1 MKRKTL
7 ADVLGRA
14 LQRLVIVALAIGL
27 ALGVGPA
34 LAAHAAT
41 ITVTTTAD
49 SGPGSLRQAIQA
61 AAPGDTINFSVT
73 GAITLT
79 SGELFITKN
88 LNIHGPGATSLAISG
103 DDASRVVRVG
113 PGTTVT
119 ITDITIRN
127 GYTYAGA
134 GIENNGALMLINV
147 AVRDNNSESSGGG
160 ILNYGPLNLTNV
172 TISGNTA
179 SGAHPLG
186 GGGIAHF
193 GGAATLNNVTIS
205 GNSAI
210 NTGGVGNGSSGGGIS
225 VYNPATLNLNNVT
238 IVNNLAS
245 ASVADLGAGGG
256 MDASQA
262 DPVNFKNTLIAGN
275 TSSGAGPDCA
285 GTLTSQGYNLVQD
298 TAGCTIAGDTTGNI
312 IGQDPLL
319 GALTNNGGATQTHSL
334 LPGSPAI
341 DAGNPAAPGN
351 GGNACEAS
359 DQRGVARPQGTRC
372 DIGAYEWWQPVA
384 WIYLPLILR

>member
-1 MKRKTL
+1 MKQKSL
-7 ADVLGRA
+7 ANVLGRV
-14 LQRLVIVALAIGL
+14 LQRLFIAALVTGL
-27 ALGVGPA
+27 ALGAGTT

-41 ITVTTTAD
+41 ITITTTAD
-49 SGPGSLRQAIQA
+49 SGSGSLRQAIQD

-79 SGELFITKN
+79 SGELFIGKN
-88 LNIHGPGATSLAISG
+88 LTLQGPGATSLAISG

-119 ITDITIRN
+119 ISDITIRN

-210 NTGGVGNGSSGGGIS
+210 NTGGVDNGGSGGGIS

-238 IVNNLAS
+238 IVNNNAS
-245 ASVADLGAGGG
+245 ASVPDLGAGGG
-256 MDASQA
+256 IDVYA
-262 DPVNFKNTLIAGN
+262 DTVNFKNTLIAGN

-285 GTLTSQGYNLVQD
+285 GTLASQGYNLVQD

>member
-14 LQRLVIVALAIGL
+14 LQRLFIAALAIGL
-27 ALGVGPA
+27 ALGVEPT

-49 SGPGSLRQAIQA
+49 SGPGSLRQAIQDA
-61 AAPGDTINFSVT
+61 ASGDTINFSVT

-113 PGTTVT
+113 PGATVT
-119 ITDITIRN
+119 ISDITIRN
-127 GYTYAGA
+127 GNASGGA
-134 GIENNGALMLINV
+134 GILNNGALTLINV
-147 AVRDNNSESSGGG
+147 AVSNNTSGSSGGG

-179 SGAHPLG
+179 SGANPG

-210 NTGGVGNGSSGGGIS
+210 STGGASNTGSGGGIS

-238 IVNNLAS
+238 IVNNNAS
-245 ASVADLGAGGG
+245 ASVPDLGTGGG
-256 MDASQA
+256 IDVHA
-262 DPVNFKNTLIAGN
+262 DTVNFKNTLIAGN

-285 GTLTSQGYNLVQD
+285 GTLASQGYNLIQNA
-298 TAGCTIAGDTTGNI
+298 AGCTIVGDATGNVT
-312 IGQDPLL
+312 GQDPLL
-319 GALTNNGGATQTHSL
+319 GVLTNNGGATQTHSL

-341 DAGNPAAPGN
+341 DAGNPAAPGS

-359 DQRGVARPQGTRC
+359 DQRGIARPQGTRC

>member
-1 MKRKTL
+1 MKQKSL
-7 ADVLGRA
+7 ANVLGRV
-14 LQRLVIVALAIGL
+14 LQRLFIAALVTGL
-27 ALGVGPA
+27 ALGAGPA

-41 ITVTTTAD
+41 ITVNTTAD
-49 SGPGSLRQAIQA
+49 SGPGSLRQAIQD

-88 LNIHGPGATSLAISG
+88 LTIQGPGATSLAISG

-147 AVRDNNSESSGGG
+147 AVRDNTSESSGGG
-160 ILNYGPLNLTNV
+160 ILNYGPLTLTNV

-179 SGAHPLG
+179 SGAHPIG

-193 GGAATLNNVTIS
+193 GGAATLKNVTIS

-210 NTGGVGNGSSGGGIS
+210 NTGGVGNVASGGGIS

-245 ASVADLGAGGG
+245 ASVADLGTGGG

-298 TAGCTIAGDTTGNI
+298 TAGCVIAGDATGNVT
-312 IGQDPLL
+312 GQDPLL
-319 GALTNNGGATQTHSL
+319 APLAYNGGATQTHGL
-334 LPGSPAI
+334 LSGSPAI
-341 DAGNPAAPGN
+341 DTGNPAAPGS
-351 GGNACEAS
+351 GGGC
-359 DQRGVARPQGTRC
+359 
-372 DIGAYEWWQPVA
+372 
-384 WIYLPLILR
+384 L

>member
-41 ITVTTTAD
+41 ITVTTTDD
-49 SGPGSLRQAIQA
+49 SGPGSLRQAIQDA
-61 AAPGDTINFSVT
+61 ASGDTINFSVT

-88 LNIHGPGATSLAISG
+88 LIIQGPGATSLAISG

-147 AVRDNNSESSGGG
+147 AVRDNTSESSGGG

-210 NTGGVGNGSSGGGIS
+210 NTGGVDNGGSGGGIS

-238 IVNNLAS
+238 IVNNNAS
-245 ASVADLGAGGG
+245 ASVPDLGTGGG
-256 MDASQA
+256 IDVHA
-262 DPVNFKNTLIAGN
+262 DTVNFKNTLIAGN

-285 GTLTSQGYNLVQD
+285 GTLASQGYNLIQNA
-298 TAGCTIAGDTTGNI
+298 AGCTIVGDATGNVT
-312 IGQDPLL
+312 GQDPLL
-319 GALTNNGGATQTHSL
+319 GVLTNNGGATQTHSL

-341 DAGNPAAPGN
+341 DAGNPAAPGS

-359 DQRGVARPQGTRC
+359 DQRGIARPQGTRC

>member
-1 MKRKTL
+1 MKQKTL
-7 ADVLGRA
+7 TDLFGRA
-14 LQRLVIVALAIGL
+14 LRRLFIVTLVIGL
-27 ALGVGPA
+27 ALGTGPT

-49 SGPGSLRQAIQA
+49 SGPGSLRQAIQDA
-61 AAPGDTINFSVT
+61 ASGDTINFSVT

-103 DDASRVVRVG
+103 DDASRVVRIG
-113 PGTTVT
+113 SGITVT
-119 ITDITIRN
+119 ISDITIRN
-127 GYTYAGA
+127 GNAFGGA
-134 GIENNGALMLINV
+134 GIHNSGALTLVNV
-147 AVRDNNSESSGGG
+147 AVRDNTSESSGGG

-179 SGAHPLG
+179 SGADPG

-210 NTGGVGNGSSGGGIS
+210 STGGASNTGSGGGIS

-238 IVNNLAS
+238 IVNNNAS
-245 ASVADLGAGGG
+245 ASVPDLGTGGG
-256 MDASQA
+256 IDVHA
-262 DPVNFKNTLIAGN
+262 DTVNFKNTLIVGN
-275 TSSGAGPDCA
+275 TSSGAGPDCG
-285 GTLTSQGYNLVQD
+285 GTLASQGYNLIVS
-298 TAGCTIAGDTTGNI
+298 TAGCTIVGDTTGNI

-341 DAGNPAAPGN
+341 DAGNPAAPGS

-359 DQRGVARPQGTRC
+359 DQRGVARPQGTWC

>member
-79 SGELFITKN
+79 SGELFIGKN
-88 LNIHGPGATSLAISG
+88 LTLQGPGATSLAISG
-103 DDASRVVRVG
+103 DDASRVVRIYG
-113 PGTTVT
+113 SETTVT
-119 ITDITIRN
+119 ISDITIRN
-127 GYTYAGA
+127 GSASGGA
-134 GIENNGALMLINV
+134 GILNNGALTLMNV
-147 AVRDNNSESSGGG
+147 AVRDNTSESSGGG

-210 NTGGVGNGSSGGGIS
+210 NTGGVGNVASGGGIS

-245 ASVADLGAGGG
+245 ASVADLGTGGG

-275 TSSGAGPDCA
+275 TSSGAGPDCF

-298 TAGCTIAGDTTGNI
+298 TAGCVIAGDATGNVT
-312 IGQDPLL
+312 GQDPLL
-319 GALTNNGGATQTHSL
+319 TPLAYRGGTTQTHGL

-341 DAGNPAAPGN
+341 DAGNPAAPGS
-351 GGNACEAS
+351 GGGC
-359 DQRGVARPQGTRC
+359 
-372 DIGAYEWWQPVA
+372 
-384 WIYLPLILR
+384 L

>member
-88 LNIHGPGATSLAISG
+88 LIIQGPGATSLAISG

-210 NTGGVGNGSSGGGIS
+210 NTGGADNGGSGGGIS

-238 IVNNLAS
+238 IVNNSAS
-245 ASVADLGAGGG
+245 ASVPDLGTGGG
-256 MDASQA
+256 IDVSIEAYA
-262 DPVNFKNTLIAGN
+262 DTVNFKNTLIAGN
-275 TSSGAGPDCA
+275 TSSGAGPDCF
-285 GTLTSQGYNLVQD
+285 GTLTSQGYNLIQD
-298 TAGCTIAGDTTGNI
+298 TAGCVIAGDATGNVT
-312 IGQDPLL
+312 GQDPLL
-319 GALTNNGGATQTHSL
+319 APLAYNGGATQTHGL
-334 LPGSPAI
+334 LSGSPAI
-341 DAGNPAAPGN
+341 DTGNPAAPGS
-351 GGNACEAS
+351 GGGC
-359 DQRGVARPQGTRC
+359 
-372 DIGAYEWWQPVA
+372 
-384 WIYLPLILR
+384 L

>member
-1 MKRKTL
+1 MKQKSL
-7 ADVLGRA
+7 ANVLGRV
-14 LQRLVIVALAIGL
+14 LQRLFIAALVTGL
-27 ALGVGPA
+27 ALGAGTT

-41 ITVTTTAD
+41 ITITTTAD
-49 SGPGSLRQAIQA
+49 SGSGSLRQAIQD

-79 SGELFITKN
+79 SGELFIGKN
-88 LNIHGPGATSLAISG
+88 LTLQGPGATSLAISG
-103 DDASRVVRVG
+103 DDASRVVRIYG
-113 PGTTVT
+113 SETTVT
-119 ITDITIRN
+119 ISDITIRN
-127 GYTYAGA
+127 GSASGGA
-134 GIENNGALMLINV
+134 GILNNGALTLMNV
-147 AVRDNNSESSGGG
+147 AVRDNTSGSSGGG
-160 ILNYGPLNLTNV
+160 ILNYGPLTLTNV

-179 SGAHPLG
+179 SGAHPIG

-193 GGAATLNNVTIS
+193 GGAATLKNVTIS

-210 NTGGVGNGSSGGGIS
+210 NTGGVGNVASGGGIS

-275 TSSGAGPDCA
+275 TSSGAGPDCF

-298 TAGCTIAGDTTGNI
+298 TAGCVIAGDATGNVT
-312 IGQDPLL
+312 GQDPLL
-319 GALTNNGGATQTHSL
+319 APLAYNGGATQTHGL
-334 LPGSPAI
+334 LSGSPAI
-341 DAGNPAAPGN
+341 DTGNPAAPGS
-351 GGNACEAS
+351 GGGC
-359 DQRGVARPQGTRC
+359 
-372 DIGAYEWWQPVA
+372 
-384 WIYLPLILR
+384 L